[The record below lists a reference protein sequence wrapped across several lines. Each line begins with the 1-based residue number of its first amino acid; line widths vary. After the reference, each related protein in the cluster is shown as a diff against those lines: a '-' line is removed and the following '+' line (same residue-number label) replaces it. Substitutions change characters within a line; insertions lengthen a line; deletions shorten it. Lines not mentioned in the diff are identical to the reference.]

1 MSRAKT
7 VGALNVVGFVA
18 AISITV
24 AANLYEADN
33 IIYAFSLQS
42 LTIGLLMWALLITI
56 GYLMKISTGKPDKVT
71 LIRICVTLNQIC
83 TLTVVSMALLMA
95 TLTCLALVISIGTGD
110 PWHIVIALAAF
121 LILIRASITLVKDS
135 VTVMRE
141 LVRRKKYPG
150 RHHTPHS
157 DRVAHGGR

>member
-1 MSRAKT
+1 MAG
-7 VGALNVVGFVA
+7 VLNVVGFVA

-42 LTIGLLMWALLITI
+42 LTIGVLMWALLIMI
-56 GYLMKISTGKPDKVT
+56 GYLLKISTGKPDGVT

-83 TLTVVSMALLMA
+83 TLTVVGVALLML
-95 TLTCLALVISIGTGD
+95 TLTCLALVISISTGD

-121 LILIRASITLVKDS
+121 LILIRVSITLVKDS
-135 VTVMRE
+135 VTVVRE
-141 LVRRKKYPG
+141 LVMRKEYSG

-157 DRVAHGGR
+157 DRIAQGGQ